1 MKDENLVESVDID
14 ADELFQKINQC
25 GSLKLYRHTDQ
36 SEEEGDQMEL
46 ESCNE
51 QAELALHF
59 LRHGAAPHELGCSR
73 GRWLT
78 LGVLW
83 AISFFVLR
91 IAPLSKNVKQFDLTL
106 FHSVNVERADE
117 LNKGVLGEPKIRN
130 QGLLIY

>member
-46 ESCNE
+46 ESY
-51 QAELALHF
+51 
-59 LRHGAAPHELGCSR
+59 
-73 GRWLT
+73 
-78 LGVLW
+78 
-83 AISFFVLR
+83 
-91 IAPLSKNVKQFDLTL
+91 
-106 FHSVNVERADE
+106 E